1 MEGKWASCPG
11 LLDPAAQGL
20 QAGVELVRHAGN
32 NGKSGILKRGGG
44 GLKEIEPVR
53 SRKAGDVIIRL
64 FVFRSA
70 VHEPG
75 KGVVENSQALEG
87 VFQFLFVGEKSMGVY
102 DCR

>member
-1 MEGKWASCPG
+1 M
-11 LLDPAAQGL
+11 
-20 QAGVELVRHAGN
+20 
-32 NGKSGILKRGGG
+32 
-44 GLKEIEPVR
+44 KEIEPVR